1 MVTTG
6 VRREYLGDD
15 PSPPLRR
22 RRRIALP
29 HALAVAAPVA
39 RPHLPALAATSVLEL
54 FGAGVSLLRPWP
66 LALAVDHAIGGKPA
80 TGVLSW
86 LNRFPPG
93 TVLVLAGA
101 ATVLLSVL
109 AGALNLASTVSAQRA
124 AEGIGA
130 GLRESVFEHTM
141 ELSLR
146 WHDRMPS
153 GELLSRLTSD
163 VGRMLAAIVAVATI
177 LIPDTFVLL
186 VVLVVLALFDP
197 GLALVGLAVLPLLVV
212 LAARQRRRV
221 RRAQH
226 DAREAWGNLSALTN
240 DLLRNVR
247 AVQAFGRGDR
257 ARELFAR
264 PNRRL
269 RETEVKAASVSARW
283 SPIADI
289 VLSLGAG
296 LVLVIGGRSVLSGSL
311 STGDLLVVLAYL
323 GDMYSP
329 VRSLT
334 RLSSVLAKAGASAK
348 RVDEVMTA
356 SESVSDAPW
365 ARPAPLRISEVRFA
379 GVGFAYEPGNPVL
392 RDFDLVIHAGDT
404 VCLLGRSGAG
414 KSTLLHLLL
423 RLYDVDSGRI
433 VVNGMDIR
441 DLRRHSLRQ
450 RIAFVPQDPWLL
462 DATVAENIAFGAA
475 TADRDAVEE
484 AGRQALVDEF
494 VDTLPEGYDT
504 ALGEGGVRLSGGQR
518 RRVALARA
526 AVSDAPLV
534 LLDEPTASL
543 DPTSSATVV
552 QAIRG
557 ATAQRT
563 VLIVTHDRDLAA
575 IADRVVVLDRDPTRS
590 PQNRRGGEPH
600 AADQRPDVLPQA
612 RAQAR

>member
-6 VRREYLGDD
+6 RRAGHVGEVPRASGD
-15 PSPPLRR
+15 RR
-22 RRRIALP
+22 RRRMLP
-29 HALAVAAPVA
+29 QALAVAAPVV

-66 LALAVDHAIGGKPA
+66 LALAVDHAIGGRPA
-80 TGVLSW
+80 SGLLVR
-86 LNRFPPG
+86 LNGFSPASI
-93 TVLVLAGA
+93 LLLAGA
-101 ATVLLSVL
+101 ATVLLSVV
-109 AGALNLASTVSAQRA
+109 AGVLNLASTVSAERA
-124 AEGIGA
+124 AEGVGA
-130 GLRESVFEHTM
+130 RLRESVFEHTM

-163 VGRMLAAIVAVATI
+163 VARMLAAVVAVATI
-177 LIPDTFVLL
+177 LIPDTFVLV

-212 LAARQRRRV
+212 LAVWQRRRV
-221 RRAQH
+221 RRAQN
-226 DAREAWGNLSALTN
+226 DARDAWGNLSAVTN

-247 AVQAFGRGDR
+247 AVQAFGRVDR

-269 RETEVKAASVSARW
+269 RDTEVKAATVSARW

-296 LVLVIGGRSVLSGSL
+296 LVLVIGGRAVLSGSL
-311 STGDLLVVLAYL
+311 STGDLLVILAYL

-334 RLSSVLAKAGASAK
+334 RLSSVLAKAGASGK
-348 RVDEVMTA
+348 RVDEVLTA
-356 SESVSDAPW
+356 SESVADAAW
-365 ARPAPLRISEVRFA
+365 AQPAPERIGEVRFA
-379 GVGFAYEPGNPVL
+379 RVGFAYEPGHPVL
-392 RDFDLVIHAGDT
+392 RDFDLVLRAGET
-404 VCLLGRSGAG
+404 VCLLGPSGAG
-414 KSTLLHLLL
+414 KSTVLHLLL
-423 RLYDVDSGRI
+423 RLYDADSGHIMINRT
-433 VVNGMDIR
+433 DIR
-441 DLRRHSLRQ
+441 DLQRHSLRQ

-462 DATVAENIAFGAA
+462 DATVADNIAFGATA
-475 TADRDAVEE
+475 ADRAAVEE

-494 VDTLPEGYDT
+494 VHTLPHGYDT
-504 ALGEGGVRLSGGQR
+504 TLGEGGVRLSGGQR

-526 AVSDAPLV
+526 AVSAAPLV

-543 DPTSSATVV
+543 DPVSSATVV

-557 ATAQRT
+557 ATAHRT

-575 IADRVVVLDRDPTRS
+575 IADRVVVLDRDPQQ
-590 PQNRRGGEPH
+590 PHGNGRGGEPH